1 MGLALRS
8 SARNFV
14 FKEWTSFF
22 LGRNSRD
29 IHPTLWWHQVPKA
42 LKTFLSSCHDL
53 GSFPEKE
60 EEVVQTSVLFV
71 RKIEAQKG

>member
-8 SARNFV
+8 SARNCV
-14 FKEWTSFF
+14 SKEWTSFF
-22 LGRNSRD
+22 LGRNSQD
-29 IHPTLWWHQVPKA
+29 IHPTLWWYQVPKA

-60 EEVVQTSVLFV
+60 KEVVQKSVLFV
-71 RKIEAQKG
+71 RETEAQKG